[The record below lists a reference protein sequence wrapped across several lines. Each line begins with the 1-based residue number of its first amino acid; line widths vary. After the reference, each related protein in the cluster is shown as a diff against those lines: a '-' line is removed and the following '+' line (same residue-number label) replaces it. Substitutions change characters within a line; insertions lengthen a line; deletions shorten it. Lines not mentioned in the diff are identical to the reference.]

1 MQSFIPVFA
10 ILFNGC
16 TGIMA
21 GANMSGELK
30 NPSRSIPRG
39 TIAACSTVCL
49 VYIILMFFIAATCS
63 KELLL
68 HNYTFLQPISFW
80 PPIIFI
86 GIILSSFSAALSCLI
101 GASRVLYAMSLDGM
115 FGPMLRLTKKTDSR
129 GNPYVAV
136 LVTWALVQI
145 ILLIGQV
152 NTIAPIVTIFFLMAY
167 SACDLACL
175 GLDWASAPNFRPT
188 FKYFSW
194 HTALAG
200 LISSVG
206 VMFMVN
212 QIWALVSIAIAVIL
226 SAVSHYTAPRVAWG
240 SLSQALIFHQ
250 VRKYALK
257 ININDATVDT
267 WRPGIL
273 FLCSD
278 IMPNVES
285 LLFLNDLK
293 KSGLFV
299 IGHVN
304 IGRIDDADET
314 QLKRKLDFW
323 IDFVKENKIKAF
335 VEHTMAQTL
344 RHGSEQLLRL
354 SGLGGMKPNTLA
366 LSMDDTYGDLSHLL
380 SDAIKLEKNV
390 ILLKSLDLF
399 DANLLANANSDVYI
413 DVWPIDLMA
422 VDFANAVDFDF
433 DESSLFLLQLA
444 ALLSRSQRW
453 RKHTHLRVLIPLD
466 KPTYDIGPELGE
478 LTKKIEK
485 RLETFRIKAEII
497 LAHDDPS
504 QATTE
509 ELRRPDLNR
518 IIRCYQSTATMVS
531 FYRLPYSSVKG
542 DESFKMDE
550 QRLEFIN
557 AALGETGPAVLGIG
571 LKNVMTT

>member
-1 MQSFIPVFA
+1 M
-10 ILFNGC
+10 
-16 TGIMA
+16 
-21 GANMSGELK
+21 
-30 NPSRSIPRG
+30 
-39 TIAACSTVCL
+39 CL
-49 VYIILMFFIAATCS
+49 VYIILMFFISATCS

-115 FGPMLRLTKKTDSR
+115 FGPMLRITKKTDAK

-152 NTIAPIVTIFFLMAY
+152 NAIAPIVTIFFLMAY

-200 LISSVG
+200 LISSMA

-212 QIWALVSIAIAVIL
+212 QIWAIVSIAIAVIL

-257 ININDATVDT
+257 ININDTTVDT

-278 IMPNVES
+278 IMPNLES

-304 IGRIDDADET
+304 IGT
-314 QLKRKLDFW
+314 
-323 IDFVKENKIKAF
+323 
-335 VEHTMAQTL
+335 
-344 RHGSEQLLRL
+344 
-354 SGLGGMKPNTLA
+354 
-366 LSMDDTYGDLSHLL
+366 MDD
-380 SDAIKLEKNV
+380 
-390 ILLKSLDLF
+390 
-399 DANLLANANSDVYI
+399 
-413 DVWPIDLMA
+413 
-422 VDFANAVDFDF
+422 
-433 DESSLFLLQLA
+433 Q
-444 ALLSRSQRW
+444 
-453 RKHTHLRVLIPLD
+453 
-466 KPTYDIGPELGE
+466 
-478 LTKKIEK
+478 
-485 RLETFRIKAEII
+485 
-497 LAHDDPS
+497 DPGC
-504 QATTE
+504 
-509 ELRRPDLNR
+509 L
-518 IIRCYQSTATMVS
+518 
-531 FYRLPYSSVKG
+531 
-542 DESFKMDE
+542 
-550 QRLEFIN
+550 
-557 AALGETGPAVLGIG
+557 
-571 LKNVMTT
+571 